1 LDAQRA
7 PTLSKPLKRAAPR
20 AEAVET
26 IKYSWCQAEELLLL
40 SGSVQQSDWLVGN
53 NSATTQSEKQG
64 VCLTRKK
71 EIDRDRILDAAES
84 VILESGGRT
93 FTLDAVAA
101 RAGISKGGLVYS
113 FPTKDALVRAALE
126 REVTR
131 FQKAVRRRLG
141 DRPLEPFEL
150 VLAHIDEALDEDAA
164 ATQKAAF
171 RMTALVHAPDM
182 MEPARRYYR
191 ALLDPLLSESG
202 AAHEVRHALLAVE
215 GIFLLRG
222 LGFVEVSAAEHNPSC
237 FTREGS
243 LPGY

>member
-1 LDAQRA
+1 
-7 PTLSKPLKRAAPR
+7 
-20 AEAVET
+20 
-26 IKYSWCQAEELLLL
+26 
-40 SGSVQQSDWLVGN
+40 
-53 NSATTQSEKQG
+53 
-64 VCLTRKK
+64 
-71 EIDRDRILDAAES
+71 
-84 VILESGGRT
+84 VILESGGRA
-93 FTLDAVAA
+93 FTLDAVAQ

-113 FPTKDALVRAALE
+113 FPTKDALVRAALD

-131 FQKAVRRRLG
+131 FQKAVRQRLG

-150 VLAHIDEALDEDAA
+150 VLAHVDEALDEDDA

-171 RMTALVHAPDM
+171 LVTALVHAPDM

-191 ALLDPLLSESG
+191 ALLDPLLSKSG

-222 LGFVEVSAAEHNPSC
+222 LGFVEVSAAERTNPSC
-237 FTREGS
+237 FTRERS